1 MKKHLIVVL
10 FIGLLFSCSSND
22 DKAAA
27 APALPLTEQTLAN
40 VAYGTDRQQKM
51 DVYLPAN
58 RTTDTKVVIVI
69 HGGAW
74 VEGDKADMAGV
85 AAIVH
90 ERFPDYAVV
99 NINYRLA
106 TQSSPAFPKQTEDLR
121 KVINFLKDSNYTI
134 SDDYALVGA
143 SAGAHIAM
151 LYSYNYDTASD
162 VKVVCNI
169 VGPADFSDPAYV
181 THPLYSFAAQALL
194 GTPNVTEQMIA
205 DVSPINHITA
215 QSPPTI
221 TFYGGVDPLIPSSQ
235 GPRLEAALDAAGV
248 YNEFYFYPEGGHADW
263 DQATFDDVY
272 ARFTAFFNAKFR

>member
-40 VAYGTDRQQKM
+40 VAYGTDPQQKM

-58 RTTDTKVVIVI
+58 RTADTKVVIVI

-74 VEGDKADMAGV
+74 VEGDKADMGDV
-85 AAIVH
+85 AAKVH

-106 TQSSPAFPKQTEDLR
+106 TQGSPAFPKQTDDLQ
-121 KVINFLKDSNYTI
+121 KVIRFLKDSNYTV
-134 SDDYALVGA
+134 SDDYALIGA

-151 LYSYNYDTASD
+151 LYSYKYDTAHE

-194 GTPNVTEQMIA
+194 GTPNVTDQMIA

-235 GPRLEAALDAAGV
+235 GPRLKAALDAAGV
-248 YNEFYFYPEGGHADW
+248 YNEFYFYPEGGHANW
-263 DQATFDDVY
+263 DEETLDDVY
-272 ARFTAFFNAKFR
+272 TRFTVFFNAEF

>member
-1 MKKHLIVVL
+1 MKKYHIVVL
-10 FIGLLFSCSSND
+10 FLGLLFSCSSND

-40 VAYGTDRQQKM
+40 VAYSTDPQQKM

-58 RTTDTKVVIVI
+58 RATDTKVVIVI

-151 LYSYNYDTASD
+151 LYSYKYDTAHE

-235 GPRLEAALDAAGV
+235 GPRLKAALDAAGV
-248 YNEFYFYPEGGHADW
+248 YNEFYFYPEGGHANW
-263 DQATFDDVY
+263 NQATFDDVY
-272 ARFTAFFNAKFR
+272 ARFTAFFNAKF

>member
-1 MKKHLIVVL
+1 MKKYHIVVL
-10 FIGLLFSCSSND
+10 FLGLLFSCSSND

-27 APALPLTEQTLAN
+27 TPALPLTEQTLAN
-40 VAYGTDRQQKM
+40 VAYGTDPQQKM

-58 RTTDTKVVIVI
+58 RTTNTKVVIVI

-151 LYSYNYDTASD
+151 LYSYKYDTAHE

-235 GPRLEAALDAAGV
+235 GPRLKAALDAAGV
-248 YNEFYFYPEGGHADW
+248 YNEFYFYPEGGHANW
-263 DQATFDDVY
+263 DQVTFDDVY